1 MNAPLTERH
10 SQYIKEV
17 ISCFDRIVIRR
28 SFEKICYAR
37 AMEATLSITLK
48 WSPFCSQSFLGF
60 IVSDLLGLQ
69 AE

>member
-1 MNAPLTERH
+1 MNRLTKKA
-10 SQYIKEV
+10 SQQALVAESTFTY
-17 ISCFDRIVIRR
+17 C
-28 SFEKICYAR
+28 
-37 AMEATLSITLK
+37 LK